1 MTARVCSDC
10 PATISVQSKGGRC
23 RACANRAARNDP
35 AREARRLA
43 ALRLAHQRPEYR
55 AKKSA
60 ENKARHQAR
69 KDDPAW
75 QEYLREQGR
84 RVQAAYRASPEA
96 QERRKAASVGV
107 GQKLRAQRLA
117 WCPAELRDEYAVLRR
132 RWGAERA
139 RAAIEAKIPGTAA
152 YERQQLIERAPL
164 YAEAAADFLR
174 KLSPVLRCDPD
185 GRLNPRGRYWRRG
198 SATMD
203 SVAIVKRAADRG
215 WQPDSWRRVG

>member
-117 WCPAELRDEYAVLRR
+117 WCPAELRDEYAVLR
-132 RWGAERA
+132 
-139 RAAIEAKIPGTAA
+139 
-152 YERQQLIERAPL
+152 
-164 YAEAAADFLR
+164 
-174 KLSPVLRCDPD
+174 CDPD